1 MAQLRKS
8 MRELL
13 TADGSTIGRPGLRPG
28 IHVKIGGLY
37 PPFDGLYYTT
47 QTVHTF
53 DGNGYRTQFS
63 LRRPGMLDP
72 DQYPGDDT

>member
-1 MAQLRKS
+1 

-13 TADGSTIGRPGLRPG
+13 TAEGSTIGRPELRPG
-28 IHVKIGGLY
+28 VHIAIGGLY
-37 PPFDGLYYTT
+37 PPFDGVYYVT

-53 DGNGYRTQFS
+53 DTSGYRTQFS

-72 DQYPGDDT
+72 SQYPGDDT